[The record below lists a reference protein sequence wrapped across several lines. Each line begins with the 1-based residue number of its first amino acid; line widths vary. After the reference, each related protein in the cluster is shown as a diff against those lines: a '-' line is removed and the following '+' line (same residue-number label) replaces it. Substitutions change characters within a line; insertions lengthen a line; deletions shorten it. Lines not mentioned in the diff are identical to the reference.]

1 MMNRFLPLLFITTIW
16 AQDATPA
23 DFWKGY
29 SQEEKI
35 AFINGA
41 YGAVAKMKSH
51 HRAEVRK
58 QFLHDKNW
66 VEPYYIERFYE
77 IADEYRSEEVG
88 YNLKILA
95 LHMDAFYSNS
105 DNGIYSIIFSLKL
118 SKKLIILFI
127 GFINL
132 EKIFLSNYNSTIST
146 IDICLDFW

>member
-1 MMNRFLPLLFITTIW
+1 MIKQFLSLLFVTTIW
-16 AQDATPA
+16 AQETTPA

-41 YGAVAKMKSH
+41 YGAIAKLKTH
-51 HRAEVRK
+51 HKAEVRK

-66 VEPYYIERFYE
+66 VEPYYIERIYE
-77 IADEYRSEEVG
+77 IADEYRSHEVG

-105 DNGIYSIIFSLKL
+105 DNLNIPVMEALRVVSLMQDGEQ
-118 SKKLIILFI
+118 KKANVRLLRAQH
-127 GFINL
+127 
-132 EKIFLSNYNSTIST
+132 KYNK
-146 IDICLDFW
+146 